1 MIDEIHS
8 ITARRNRTR
17 EHFKS
22 ALIKLI
28 KEKGYHAISVK
39 DIVDTAAYNRST
51 FYVHYQDKID
61 LAEELL
67 KTMLEGLEA
76 SVGVPYEQGQ
86 TVYTSKLNAPSF
98 NIVAYIYNHRD
109 FFELIKYD
117 DTLPGLHTELPR
129 TIQNI
134 YNEQFVFE
142 TINNM
147 PVNMDYFKQY
157 TAYGFYGLIINWIRQ
172 DFRESQEA
180 FIRAVID
187 LTRTHMHSIKFV
199 GKKIRPEGGPPL
211 S

>member
-1 MIDEIHS
+1 MIDELHS
-8 ITARRNRTR
+8 TTQRRNRTK

-28 KEKGYHAISVK
+28 KEKGYHAITVK
-39 DIVDTAAYNRST
+39 DIVDSAAYNRST

-67 KTMLEGLEA
+67 NTMLHGLEE
-76 SVGVPYEQGQ
+76 SVGVPYVNGQ
-86 TVYTSKLNAPSF
+86 KVLTAKLNPPSF
-98 NIVAYIYNHRD
+98 NIVTYIYEHRE

-129 TIQNI
+129 TIQTI
-134 YNEQFVFE
+134 YKEQFVFD

-157 TAYGFYGLIINWIRQ
+157 TAYGFYGLIINWIRE
-172 DFRESQEA
+172 DFRESQET
-180 FIRAVID
+180 FIEAVID
-187 LTRTHMHSIKFV
+187 LTKTHIQSFKYV
-199 GKKIRPEGGPPL
+199 GKKPENQ
-211 S
+211 